1 MNSHKL
7 AGLRDS
13 SLLST
18 NTDGLGEPE
27 GGPGGMWLI
36 ASSRILKASQDCRGG
51 GLMET

>member
-1 MNSHKL
+1 MNSGKL

-13 SLLST
+13 ALLST

-36 ASSRILKASQDCRGG
+36 ASSRTLKASQDSKG
-51 GLMET
+51 